1 MSFVHFLD
9 DDTINKI
16 AAGEV
21 VERPASVIK
30 ELVENA
36 IDAHADHI
44 EVEIASGGTS
54 FMRVS
59 DNGIGMSR
67 QDAELAILRHA
78 TSKIVKVD
86 DLQSIATLGFRGEAL
101 PSIASVSRF
110 SLMTR
115 QAGDELGTVIK
126 ISGGRQP
133 EIEETGCSLGTTIRV
148 EDLFFNT
155 PARKKFL
162 KTTHTE
168 GSKINEFIIKLA
180 ISKPQIAFKL
190 INNNKTA
197 VATPG
202 SGDLKETLQSIYGGT
217 VGSALLPLE
226 FEDEDIRLS
235 GFVSKPSAIRSSRS
249 WQTFIVNGRII
260 SGRAITKAV
269 DNAYHALIPK
279 TGYPLVV
286 LNIQVPQNTIDVNVH
301 PQKSEMKFEDEG
313 RVFKA
318 VYKAVLDAIRPRE
331 QERQLGSVAAE
342 VDEAEADRYAAQ
354 GRQAML
360 ENLPEQ
366 PASLPQQ
373 PQRHWQAM
381 LENLP
386 DVPEALKAA
395 EAGAVSG
402 IMAGKRPA
410 AYVPVYG
417 ERRQEAMQW
426 REKPYTSIVKATDAV
441 ENIEGIE
448 KIEVPEGIQA
458 GGSAYVHGSGR
469 GSSSSCVNYA
479 DDMGIAADMAYT
491 AANGSAGASIN
502 NNNNVNDNANANV
515 ADDVVNVVDT
525 DAAAVVADGAYAYAG
540 RAAAGGMVPIGQV
553 DNTYIIAQDADGL
566 YIIDQHAAHERILFD
581 RFSARAGEIPVQQ
594 LLVHIVLDFSRHEA
608 ELVEQNRTML
618 SELGFGLEPC
628 GPNQFRLM
636 EVPADVPSGEA
647 EDFIREILAALE
659 ELHKPSAAELRKAA
673 IATASCRAAVKAG
686 FKLNFRQMEILLEE
700 LNATAMPYTCPHGRP
715 TIIRFS
721 SDELAKMFKRTG
733 F

>member
-1 MSFVHFLD
+1 MSFVHVLD

-36 IDAHADHI
+36 IDAHADRI
-44 EVEIASGGTS
+44 EVEIAAGGTS

-78 TSKIVKVD
+78 TSKILKVD
-86 DLQSIATLGFRGEAL
+86 DLQSIYTLGFRGEAL

-110 SLMTR
+110 SLTTR
-115 QAGDELGTVIK
+115 QAGDELGTEIK
-126 ISGGRQP
+126 ISGGRPP
-133 EIEETGCSLGTTIRV
+133 EIREAGCGLGTTIRV

-180 ISKPQIAFKL
+180 ISKPQIAFRL

-202 SGDLKETLQSIYGGT
+202 SGDLKDTLQSIYGAT

-249 WQTFIVNGRII
+249 WQTFIVNGRVI
-260 SGRAITKAV
+260 SGRAITRAV

-279 TGYPLVV
+279 TGYPLVA
-286 LNIQVPQNTIDVNVH
+286 LNIQVPQNTVDVNVH

-318 VYKAVLDAIRPRE
+318 VYKAVLDAVRPKE
-331 QERQLGSVAAE
+331 QERQLGSMAAG
-342 VDEAEADRYAAQ
+342 VDEAEAERYAAH

-360 ENLPEQ
+360 ENMPE
-366 PASLPQQ
+366 S
-373 PQRHWQAM
+373 
-381 LENLP
+381 
-386 DVPEALKAA
+386 DDAA
-395 EAGAVSG
+395 EKQSVRYA
-402 IMAGKRPA
+402 
-410 AYVPVYG
+410 PVYE
-417 ERRQEAMQW
+417 ERRQEAMKW
-426 REKPYTSIVKATDAV
+426 REKPYAAAM
-441 ENIEGIE
+441 EG
-448 KIEVPEGIQA
+448 
-458 GGSAYVHGSGR
+458 GGSP
-469 GSSSSCVNYA
+469 YA
-479 DDMGIAADMAYT
+479 DENGCSCADNAEDEGSEREKDADHGAGVAAVAAD
-491 AANGSAGASIN
+491 
-502 NNNNVNDNANANV
+502 V
-515 ADDVVNVVDT
+515 AVS
-525 DAAAVVADGAYAYAG
+525 
-540 RAAAGGMVPIGQV
+540 GGMTPIGQV

-594 LLVHIVLDFSRHEA
+594 LLVHIALDFSRREV
-608 ELVEQNRTML
+608 ELLEQNIAML
-618 SELGFGLEPC
+618 SELGFGLEPS
-628 GPNQFRLM
+628 GPNQFRLL
-636 EVPADVPSGEA
+636 EVPADVPSGDAEA
-647 EDFIREILAALE
+647 FIREILAALE
-659 ELHKPSAAELRKAA
+659 ELHKPSAAELRQAA

-686 FKLNFRQMEILLEE
+686 FKLSFRQMEILLEE